1 VETAVPA
8 ETASQ
13 QLEWEQQL
21 LGLPVSVQPL
31 DLVAREET
39 ADDVPLRFL
48 HRLRNQP
55 TTIAG
60 YRLPGW
66 TGDRGFFVSD
76 GDDFVIVQMK
86 RTKVPL
92 WEAFRLQGVWR
103 EDEWGNGRFEAT
115 SLLPLPTQSP

>member
-1 VETAVPA
+1 MR
-8 ETASQ
+8 
-13 QLEWEQQL
+13 L
-21 LGLPVSVQPL
+21 LGLPVSVRPL
-31 DLVAREET
+31 DLVREGET

-48 HRLRNQP
+48 PRLRNQP

-86 RTKVPL
+86 RMKVPH
-92 WEAFRLQGVWR
+92 WEPFRLAGMWR
-103 EDEWGNGRFEAT
+103 EDEWGNGRFEASQLT
-115 SLLPLPTQSP
+115 PLPHSS